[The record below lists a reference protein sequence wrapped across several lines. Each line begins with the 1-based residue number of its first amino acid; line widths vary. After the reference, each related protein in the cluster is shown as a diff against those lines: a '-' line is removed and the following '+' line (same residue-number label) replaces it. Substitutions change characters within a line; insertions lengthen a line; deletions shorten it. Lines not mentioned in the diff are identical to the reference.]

1 MGTYL
6 QQHLRYPTEALE
18 AKIEGTVHVR
28 YDIDH
33 KGKVVSTQV
42 LSGIGHGCDEE
53 AERLVRGLEFTIPKK
68 ARGIR
73 ILYHKN
79 LKVNFHLPQAKPTAP
94 PAAGQLTYTVTP
106 STGTERSY
114 SYQITLPEQ

>member
-6 QQHLRYPTEALE
+6 QQHLRYPAEALA
-18 AKIEGTVHVR
+18 AKVEGTVHVR

-53 AERLVRGLEFTIPKK
+53 AERLVQGLEFTIPKK

-79 LKVNFHLPQAKPTAP
+79 LKVNFHLPKAKPAAP
-94 PAAGQLTYTVTP
+94 PTSGQLTYTITP
-106 STGTERSY
+106 GTTTEKSY
-114 SYQITLPEQ
+114 SYQITLPEK